1 MASLVKSAQS
11 WALCQLCQEV
21 CQTLQAENGIKSD
34 FPSTH
39 IALILQF
46 WEKKKKSQHF
56 WGSWY
61 CTVKHFLSL
70 SIRSRLKDLI
80 KSRLLR
86 LKTLYRVVSRSHFG
100 LQVREV
106 QHITILLI
114 TSRSFML
121 KAYRAGKFIFSSIN
135 KLKESSWFLYNF
147 GLGVVNSD
155 IYFL

>member
-21 CQTLQAENGIKSD
+21 CQTLQAENEIKSD

-61 CTVKHFLSL
+61 YTVKHFLSL